1 MRPTVILILL
11 LAIVSPVVAQQTIL
25 EIPAPG
31 KYVLTIAPGGAVS
44 ISGPVAT
51 ISPGGVVVP
60 PVVVPVDPPVVPPVV
75 PPVSEI
81 AASIQAAVEAI
92 PATAK
97 RNETAAKVAGTYQLI
112 AAQIKDGKIPQSSIP
127 AVINGIKAFL
137 TMGDGKWEAVID
149 KTLTYIATCAS
160 PTACADVF
168 TQSATGIL
176 ATIPGPLADAPQVE
190 LSEAMQTAGFS
201 QELVA
206 KSERAG
212 FDWAKWLPFIL
223 QLIMSII
230 AGI

>member
-1 MRPTVILILL
+1 MRTILVLLNLAGAAEAQTKAVKVNIATPGEYVILVDAAGNI
-11 LAIVSPVVAQQTIL
+11 AIN
-25 EIPAPG
+25 
-31 KYVLTIAPGGAVS
+31 VLPTIAVG
-44 ISGPVAT
+44 
-51 ISPGGVVVP
+51 GGVVVP
-60 PVVVPVDPPVVPPVV
+60 PVVIDPVVPPVPPVV
-75 PPVSEI
+75 PPVSDI

-149 KTLTYIATCAS
+149 KTLTYLATCAS

-176 ATIPGPLADAPQVE
+176 ATIPEPQADAPQVE
-190 LSEAMQTAGFS
+190 LSDAMQAAGFS

-206 KSERAG
+206 KGQLAG
-212 FDWAKWLPFIL
+212 FDWAKWLPIIL